1 MANTAL
7 LVSEQRLK
15 QWTQLDD
22 NVRMNEITPFIIQAQ
37 DIYMQATLGTK
48 LYDRL
53 KAGVIA
59 NDLTANE
66 QRLLND
72 YIGPTLMQYSLYL
85 MLPSIKYKIANQ
97 GILNGTTEETSPTT
111 LDELQYIR
119 QSTLDTAEFYNKRLI
134 KFFFDNPSMF
144 AEYTNPGTDG
154 MSPDK
159 SNPYFSGLVV
169 PHSNLRYYEEKYGN
183 CSDCGPSTTIVGD

>member
-37 DIYMQATLGTK
+37 DIYMQSTLGTK

-66 QRLLND
+66 GILLND

-97 GILNGTTEETSPTT
+97 GILNGTSEETSPTT

-134 KFFFDNPSMF
+134 KFFFDNIPF
-144 AEYTNPGTDG
+144 QY
-154 MSPDK
+154 
-159 SNPYFSGLVV
+159 
-169 PHSNLRYYEEKYGN
+169 H
-183 CSDCGPSTTIVGD
+183 